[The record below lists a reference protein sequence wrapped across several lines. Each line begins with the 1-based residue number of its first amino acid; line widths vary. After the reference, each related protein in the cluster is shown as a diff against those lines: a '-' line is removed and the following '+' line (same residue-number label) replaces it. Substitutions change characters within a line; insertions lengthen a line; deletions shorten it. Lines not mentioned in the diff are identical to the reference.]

1 MKKGLLMLMW
11 NRTAVFLL
19 AALVLGH
26 LVPSR
31 SQGSIVGTNLVSNGS
46 FETNGGIGELGL
58 TVGTFHQHDL
68 TTVAGWSSPSY
79 PGSYNFVFSP
89 STVDTPV
96 SHLQAM
102 GAFTKV
108 ALWGPSDG
116 SNNGLGASPD
126 GGDFVGMIGNY
137 HPATGIA
144 AGDHVGPLQQTISGL
159 TVGSQY
165 QLSFYWAAA
174 QQTNFVAPTVQ
185 SLEVSLGSQTQDT
198 ASVGIAGK
206 GFSGWMLDTM
216 TFTATDTS
224 EVLSFLAIGD
234 KPYAP
239 FTLLDGVSL
248 TLLNSTNPSGSPATP
263 AAPEPSSLLVSILA
277 LCVFGTAWAIK
288 RGRQSATTGG

>member
-1 MKKGLLMLMW
+1 MPTWKK
-11 NRTAVFLL
+11 TAVALL
-19 AALVLGH
+19 CAIILGAS
-26 LVPSR
+26 VPAG
-31 SQGSIVGTNLVSNGS
+31 SQGAVLATNLVTNGS
-46 FETNGGIGELGL
+46 FEANGGIGELGL

-68 TTVAGWSSPSY
+68 TTLSGWSSPSY

-89 STVDTPV
+89 STVDTADA
-96 SHLQAM
+96 HLQAM

-108 ALWGPSDG
+108 ALWGPNDG

-126 GGDFVGMIGNY
+126 GGDFVGLIGNY

-144 AGDHVGPLQQTISGL
+144 AGDHVGPLQQTIGGL
-159 TVGSQY
+159 TIGSQY

-174 QQTNFVAPTVQ
+174 QQKNFAGATVQ
-185 SLEVSLGSQTQDT
+185 SLQVNLGSDIQNTS
-198 ASVGIAGK
+198 SVGIASQ

-224 EVLSFLAIGD
+224 ELLSFLAIGD

-248 TLLNSTNPSGSPATP
+248 VEVNSTNPSGGQ
-263 AAPEPSSLLVSILA
+263 AAPEPSSLLVSFLA
-277 LCVFGTAWAIK
+277 ICVFGAAWVV
-288 RGRQSATTGG
+288 RHVRQSSAAGA